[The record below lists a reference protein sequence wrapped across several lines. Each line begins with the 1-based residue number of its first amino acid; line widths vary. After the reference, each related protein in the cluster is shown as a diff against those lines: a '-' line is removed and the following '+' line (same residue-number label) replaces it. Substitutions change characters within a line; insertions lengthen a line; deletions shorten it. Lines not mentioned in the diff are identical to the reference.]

1 MRYLKKVILT
11 TGGTGGHIYP
21 ALSVAEAL
29 RKKGVEVLFVG
40 TSIRMEKDIVPKA
53 GFKFVGLNIAPP
65 RTLKNIFGYI
75 RGVFQG
81 IALVFKEKPD
91 AIIGFG
97 NYISIPVLVGGVLFG
112 KKIYLQEQNANLG
125 GTNKLFYR
133 FAKKIFLAFEKTYDD
148 IPMKYQ
154 AKCLVTGNPLREEI
168 YSIKGQKEREKLKV
182 EPNEKILLI
191 TGGSLGAKEIND
203 AVLKNWDRI
212 LEDKNIRLYWATG
225 EKNYDEISKSI
236 GRAKIQ
242 DTVRPYFENMINIM
256 AAADLVV
263 CRAGALTISEIIQ
276 LGKPAVVIPYNS
288 IKVGQY
294 ANGKLLK
301 DVGAALMYKN
311 SEANLAIEKAFEL
324 LGNKNKL
331 DIMKINIRNLK
342 QENAAEKIIE
352 SLDIWRK

>member
-242 DTVRPYFENMINIM
+242 DTVRPYFENMINII

-276 LGKPAVVIPYNS
+276 LEKPAVVIPYNS

-324 LGNKNKL
+324 LGNKNEL

>member
-53 GFKFVGLNIAPP
+53 GFKFIGLNIAPP

-236 GRAKIQ
+236 RRAKIQ

-324 LGNKNKL
+324 LGNKNEL

>member
-29 RKKGVEVLFVG
+29 RKKGVEVLCVG
-40 TSIRMEKDIVPKA
+40 TRIRMEKDIVPKA

-276 LGKPAVVIPYNS
+276 LEKPAVVIPYNS

-324 LGNKNKL
+324 LENKNEL

>member
-53 GFKFVGLNIAPP
+53 GFKFIGLNIAPP

-236 GRAKIQ
+236 RRAKIQ
-242 DTVRPYFENMINIM
+242 DTVRPYFENMINII

-324 LGNKNKL
+324 LENKNEL

>member
-242 DTVRPYFENMINIM
+242 DTVRPYFENMINII

-276 LGKPAVVIPYNS
+276 LEKPAVVIPYNS

-324 LGNKNKL
+324 LENKNEL

>member
-1 MRYLKKVILT
+1 MKKVILT

-53 GFKFVGLNIAPP
+53 GFKFIGLNIAPP

-236 GRAKIQ
+236 RRAKIQ

-324 LGNKNKL
+324 LGNKNEL

>member
-53 GFKFVGLNIAPP
+53 GFKFIGLNIAPP

-324 LGNKNKL
+324 LGNKNEL

-342 QENAAEKIIE
+342 QENAAEKIIK

>member
-1 MRYLKKVILT
+1 MKKVILT

-21 ALSVAEAL
+21 ALSVAEGL
-29 RKKGVEVLFVG
+29 RKKGIEVLFVG

-53 GFKFVGLNIAPP
+53 GFRFIGLNIAPP

-75 RGVFQG
+75 KGVFQG
-81 IALVFKEKPD
+81 IVLVAKEKPD

-97 NYISIPVLVGGVLFG
+97 NYISIPVLVGGVIFRRG
-112 KKIYLQEQNANLG
+112 IYLQEQNANLG

-154 AKCLVTGNPLREEI
+154 KKCMVTGNPLREEI
-168 YSIKGQKEREKLKV
+168 YSVKIHEEREKLKV
-182 EPNEKILLI
+182 EPDEKILLI

-203 AVLKNWDRI
+203 AVLKNWERI
-212 LEDKNIRLYWATG
+212 LEDKSIRLYWATG
-225 EKNYDEISKSI
+225 EKNYEDIVKNI
-236 GRAKIQ
+236 NRTKIQ

-276 LGKPAVVIPYNS
+276 LGKPSVIIPYNS

-294 ANGKLLK
+294 ANGKLLEE
-301 DVGAALMYKN
+301 VGAALMFKN
-311 SEANLAIEKAFEL
+311 SEAVLAIEKAFEL
-324 LGNKNKL
+324 LENKNEL
-331 DIMKINIRNLK
+331 ETMKINIRNLK
-342 QENAAEKIIE
+342 KENAVEKIIE
-352 SLDIWRK
+352 SLDIWRN

>member
-53 GFKFVGLNIAPP
+53 GFKFIGLNIAPP

-236 GRAKIQ
+236 RRAKIQ

-276 LGKPAVVIPYNS
+276 LEKPAVVIPYNS

-324 LGNKNKL
+324 LENKNEL

>member
-53 GFKFVGLNIAPP
+53 GFKFIGLNIAPP

-276 LGKPAVVIPYNS
+276 LEKPAVVIPYNS

-324 LGNKNKL
+324 LENKNEL

>member
-256 AAADLVV
+256 AAADLVM

-324 LGNKNKL
+324 LGNKNEL

>member
-1 MRYLKKVILT
+1 MKKVILT

-29 RKKGVEVLFVG
+29 RKKGIEVLFVG

-53 GFKFVGLNIAPP
+53 GFKFIGLNIAPP

-236 GRAKIQ
+236 RRAKIQ

-324 LGNKNKL
+324 LENKNEL

>member
-53 GFKFVGLNIAPP
+53 GFKFIGLNIAPP

-324 LGNKNKL
+324 LGNKNEL
-331 DIMKINIRNLK
+331 DTMKINIRNLK

>member
-53 GFKFVGLNIAPP
+53 GFKFIGLNIAPP

-225 EKNYDEISKSI
+225 EK
-236 GRAKIQ
+236 
-242 DTVRPYFENMINIM
+242 
-256 AAADLVV
+256 
-263 CRAGALTISEIIQ
+263 
-276 LGKPAVVIPYNS
+276 
-288 IKVGQY
+288 
-294 ANGKLLK
+294 KL
-301 DVGAALMYKN
+301 
-311 SEANLAIEKAFEL
+311 
-324 LGNKNKL
+324 
-331 DIMKINIRNLK
+331 
-342 QENAAEKIIE
+342 
-352 SLDIWRK
+352 

>member
-53 GFKFVGLNIAPP
+53 GFKFIGLNIAPP

-225 EKNYDEISKSI
+225 EKNHDEISKSI
-236 GRAKIQ
+236 RRAKIQ

-324 LGNKNKL
+324 LENKNEL

>member
-53 GFKFVGLNIAPP
+53 GFKFIGLNIAPP

-133 FAKKIFLAFEKTYDD
+133 FAKKIFLAFEKIYDD

-324 LGNKNKL
+324 LGNKNEL

>member
-53 GFKFVGLNIAPP
+53 GFKFIGLNIAPP

-203 AVLKNWDRI
+203 TVLKNWDRI

-242 DTVRPYFENMINIM
+242 DTVRPYFENMINII

-324 LGNKNKL
+324 LENKNEL

>member
-53 GFKFVGLNIAPP
+53 GFKFIGLNIAPP

-236 GRAKIQ
+236 RRAKIQ
-242 DTVRPYFENMINIM
+242 DTVRPYFENMINII

-276 LGKPAVVIPYNS
+276 LEKPAVVIPYNS

-311 SEANLAIEKAFEL
+311 SEANFAIEKAFEL
-324 LGNKNKL
+324 LENKNEL

>member
-324 LGNKNKL
+324 LGNKNEL

-342 QENAAEKIIE
+342 QENAAEKIIK

>member
-53 GFKFVGLNIAPP
+53 GFKFIGLNIAPP

-225 EKNYDEISKSI
+225 ENNYDEISKSI

-324 LGNKNKL
+324 LENKNEL

>member
-53 GFKFVGLNIAPP
+53 GFKFIGLNIAPP

-203 AVLKNWDRI
+203 TVLKNWDRI
-212 LEDKNIRLYWATG
+212 LEDKSIRLYWATG

-236 GRAKIQ
+236 RRAKIQ

-324 LGNKNKL
+324 LENKNEL

>member
-53 GFKFVGLNIAPP
+53 GFKFIGLNIAPP

-212 LEDKNIRLYWATG
+212 LEDKNIRVYWATG

-324 LGNKNKL
+324 LGNKNEL

>member
-53 GFKFVGLNIAPP
+53 GFKFIGLNIAPP

-324 LGNKNKL
+324 LGNKNEL

>member
-21 ALSVAEAL
+21 ALSVAEGL
-29 RKKGVEVLFVG
+29 RKKGVDVLFVG
-40 TSIRMEKDIVPKA
+40 TSLRMEKDIVPKF

-97 NYISIPVLVGGVLFG
+97 NYISIPVLVGGVLSG

-154 AKCLVTGNPLREEI
+154 GKCIVTGNPLREEI
-168 YSIKGQKEREKLKV
+168 YSIKSYKEREKLKV
-182 EPNEKILLI
+182 EADEKILLV

-203 AVLKNWDRI
+203 AVLKNWERI
-212 LEDKNIRLYWATG
+212 
-225 EKNYDEISKSI
+225 
-236 GRAKIQ
+236 
-242 DTVRPYFENMINIM
+242 
-256 AAADLVV
+256 
-263 CRAGALTISEIIQ
+263 
-276 LGKPAVVIPYNS
+276 
-288 IKVGQY
+288 
-294 ANGKLLK
+294 
-301 DVGAALMYKN
+301 
-311 SEANLAIEKAFEL
+311 
-324 LGNKNKL
+324 
-331 DIMKINIRNLK
+331 
-342 QENAAEKIIE
+342 
-352 SLDIWRK
+352 

>member
-1 MRYLKKVILT
+1 MRRLKKVILT

-21 ALSVAEAL
+21 ALSVAEGL
-29 RKKGVEVLFVG
+29 KKRGIDVLFVG

-53 GFKFVGLNIAPP
+53 GFRFIGLDIAPP
-65 RTLKNIFGYI
+65 RTIKNIFGYLK
-75 RGVFQG
+75 GVIKG
-81 IALVFKEKPD
+81 IGIVWKEKPD
-91 AIIGFG
+91 VIIGFG
-97 NYISIPVLVGGVLFG
+97 NYISIPVLIGGVLFR
-112 KKIYLQEQNANLG
+112 KKLYLQEQNANLG

-154 AKCLVTGNPLREEI
+154 GKCIVTGNPLREEI
-168 YSIKGQKEREKLKV
+168 YSIKSYKEREKLKV
-182 EPNEKILLI
+182 EADEKILLV

-203 AVLKNWDRI
+203 AVLKNWERI

-225 EKNYDEISKSI
+225 EKNYDEIVKNI
-236 GRAKIQ
+236 NRTKIQ

-276 LGKPAVVIPYNS
+276 LGKPAIVVPYNS

-324 LGNKNKL
+324 LENQSEL
-331 DIMKINIRNLK
+331 DSMKINIRNLK
-342 QENAAEKIIE
+342 KENAVEKIIE
-352 SLDIWRK
+352 SLDIWRN